1 MFKHILYATDFSE
14 PSKRAARAA
23 RAMADAYRAEVTMV
37 HVIDRDDSDEVR
49 RNAHSLLDEEGRAYF
64 EGVDEL
70 RLIVADHDRADVL
83 ICREAETRGVDLI
96 VAGREGAHSFSEQ
109 LLGSTTERVARH
121 AHCSLL
127 VAHSGDQDSFV
138 FAKQVVACSDLS
150 PESERAVEEAGE
162 LTSRFGG
169 ALTLAHIYTV
179 DVPPFTYT
187 GPSEARK
194 DAGMEGH
201 ARQWLDKLREDRL
214 GEQAAAIE
222 VQEHASP
229 VAGICDIIEARDADL
244 VAVGTHGRTGLKRL
258 LIGSVA
264 ERVIRHAPCSV
275 LVARR

>member
-1 MFKHILYATDFSE
+1 VFKHVLYATDFSE

-23 RAMADAYRAEVTMV
+23 RAMADAYGAEVTLL

-49 RNAHSLLDEEGRAYF
+49 SSARSLLDEEGREFFA
-64 EGVDEL
+64 GVDPL
-70 RLIVADHDRADVL
+70 RLVVADHDRADIL
-83 ICREAETRGVDLI
+83 ICSEAETRGVDLI
-96 VAGREGAHSFSEQ
+96 VAGREGAHTFSEQ

-127 VAHSGDQDSFV
+127 VVHGGETDPFV

-150 PESERAVEEAGE
+150 PESERAIEEAGE
-162 LTSRFGG
+162 LATRFDG
-169 ALTLAHIYTV
+169 ALTLAHVYTV

-187 GPSEARK
+187 GPSEIRK
-194 DAGMEGH
+194 DAGMEDH
-201 ARQWLDKLREDRL
+201 AQEWLGKLRDDKL
-214 GEQAAAIE
+214 GEQEATIE
-222 VQEHASP
+222 VREHASP
-229 VAGICDIIEARDADL
+229 VGGICDIAEARKADL
-244 VAVGTHGRTGLKRL
+244 VAVGTHGRTGFKRL